1 MEPLNEQ
8 IEELI
13 ADKLSGQIAP
23 ENDELLAQLI
33 RTDES
38 VRQQWEASVALLSL
52 YRASKKAEH
61 INEQRAWDKLRA
73 KMPLNEET
81 PVKKLKPSN
90 YKWFAAAAIL
100 IPLLLTALWFG
111 LLRSNVKFNERHA
124 KNAERIKVI
133 LADGTTY
140 ILDGNKDVTAGE
152 LKFGAQSAQRTGQ
165 NGTQRKNQIIT
176 LAIPEGKTY
185 ALVLDDGTSVK
196 INSASTFKFPMFFEG
211 HSREVQLDG
220 EAYFEVTKRNHQP
233 FVVKTHEMDV
243 KVLGTKFNV
252 NTYPGNDAQ
261 ASLVEGSVAV
271 SDHTTKELL
280 IKPGQA
286 AIKSS
291 SNIIRV
297 EAFSADQILSWL
309 HGTYYFNNMTLRDIV
324 NITNRAT
331 GEDLYIT
338 DSKIANYRF
347 SGALQT
353 GKPIKV
359 LLENIKSS
367 SSVVQ
372 YQIKDGKIEL
382 Y

>member
-1 MEPLNEQ
+1 MKPLNEQ

-13 ADKLSGQIAP
+13 ADKLSGQITP
-23 ENDELLAQLI
+23 EDDELLAQLI

-38 VRQQWEASVALLSL
+38 VRQQWEESVELISF
-52 YRASKKAEH
+52 YRASKKVEG
-61 INEQRAWDKLRA
+61 IDEQMAWDDLMA
-73 KMPLNEET
+73 KMPSDEE
-81 PVKKLKPSN
+81 PPIKKIKPST

-100 IPLLLTALWFG
+100 IPILLTALWFG
-111 LLRSNVKFNERHA
+111 LFRSNLKFNEQHA
-124 KNAERIKVI
+124 KNAETIKVI
-133 LADGTTY
+133 LGDGTTY
-140 ILDGNKDVTAGE
+140 TLDGHKDITTGE
-152 LKFGAQSAQRTGQ
+152 IKFGAQSAQRVGG
-165 NGTQRKNQIIT
+165 NNEGRENQMIT
-176 LAIPEGKTY
+176 LSIPKGKTY
-185 ALVLDDGTSVK
+185 ALILDDGTTVK
-196 INSASTFKFPMFFEG
+196 INSASTLKFPMFFEG
-211 HSREVQLDG
+211 NSREVQLDG

-233 FVVKTHEMDV
+233 FVVKTREMDV

-261 ASLVEGSVAV
+261 TSLVEGSVAV

-286 AIKSS
+286 AIKGG
-291 SNIIRV
+291 SNLIRV

-309 HGTYYFNNMTLRDIV
+309 KGTYYFNNMTLRDIV
-324 NITNRAT
+324 DITNRVT
-331 GEDLYIT
+331 GEDVYIT

-347 SGALQT
+347 SGALKT
-353 GKPIKV
+353 DKPIKV

-367 SSVVQ
+367 SSMVQ